1 VGSGNTSL
9 VTLTIAPVAIGL
21 GALVY
26 GEALELRAYL
36 GFAVLALGL
45 AILDGRAGR
54 RQRPI
59 GAPAE

>member
-1 VGSGNTSL
+1 
-9 VTLTIAPVAIGL
+9 VAIGL

-26 GEALELRAYL
+26 EEALELRAYL

-45 AILDGRAGR
+45 AILDGRVG

-59 GAPAE
+59 GALAE